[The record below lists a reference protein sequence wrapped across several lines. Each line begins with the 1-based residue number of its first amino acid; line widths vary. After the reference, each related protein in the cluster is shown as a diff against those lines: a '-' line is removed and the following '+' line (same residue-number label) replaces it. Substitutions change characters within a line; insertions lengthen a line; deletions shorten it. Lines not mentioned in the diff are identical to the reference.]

1 MKRTLLT
8 LCIGTLCSGA
18 FSALATVQ
26 DSTLEFSNRTLND
39 NLPSASGVVV
49 TDNKIFAVGDD
60 SPWLYQL
67 DSTFTIV
74 EKDLIKEY
82 PVRDNGRIVKKVK
95 PDFEALDNIE
105 VSGKPSFV
113 MLGSGSKLDVRE
125 WAFVISQ
132 DKQLKIER
140 SLKPLYKNLR
150 VAAGYSADQEI
161 NVEGLATSDDSAFI
175 LNRGNGGSNVIFE
188 LDLEAFQKYLVGAVD
203 QVNDI
208 KAYHVNLPVVA
219 GFEAGLSGAEYWQE
233 TESLVVTASIEATGD
248 AYNDGEILGSYI
260 GLIDLDKLSARKT
273 VDLSD
278 NLIPLMEGDKRLITK
293 LESVA
298 FTQQDE
304 KSVSGVVASDND
316 DGTSEFFNFT
326 LTK

>member
-8 LCIGTLCSGA
+8 LCIGALFAGT
-18 FSALATVQ
+18 FSTATTAQ
-26 DSTLEFSNRTLND
+26 ETTLEFSNRTLNK

-49 TDNKIFAVGDD
+49 INQKIFAVGDD

-67 DSTFTIV
+67 SPEFTIV

-82 PVRDNGRIVKKVK
+82 PVRENGRIVKKVK

-150 VAAGYSADQEI
+150 NAADYSAEQEI

-188 LDLEAFQKYLVGAVD
+188 LDLETFQKYLAGSVD

-208 KAYHVNLPVVA
+208 KAYHVNLPVVE
-219 GFEAGLSGAEYWQE
+219 GFEAGLSGAAYWEE
-233 TESLVVTASIEATGD
+233 TESLVITASIEATGD
-248 AYNDGEILGSYI
+248 AYNDGEILGSYVGI
-260 GLIDLDKLSARKT
+260 VELDELSSRKN
-273 VDLSD
+273 VDLSA
-278 NLIPLMEGDKRLITK
+278 NLIPLLEDNKRVITK

-298 FTQQDE
+298 FTSQSD
-304 KSVSGVVASDND
+304 KHVSGVIASDND
-316 DGTSEFFNFT
+316 DGTSEFFDFT

>member
-1 MKRTLLT
+1 MKHTLLT
-8 LCIGTLCSGA
+8 LCIGALFSGA
-18 FSALATVQ
+18 FSSLAVAQET
-26 DSTLEFSNRTLND
+26 TLEFSNRTLNND
-39 NLPSASGVVV
+39 LPSASGVVV
-49 TDNKIFAVGDD
+49 VDKKIFAVGDD

-67 DSTFTIV
+67 SPEFTIV

-82 PVRDNGRIVKKVK
+82 PVRENGRIVKKVK

-150 VAAGYSADQEI
+150 VAAGYSAEQEI

-175 LNRGNGGSNVIFE
+175 INRGNGGSNVIFE
-188 LDLEAFQKYLVGAVD
+188 LDLETFQEYLAGAVD

-208 KAYHVNLPVVA
+208 KTYHVNLPVVE
-219 GFEAGLSGAEYWQE
+219 GFEAGLSGAAYWEE
-233 TESLVVTASIEATGD
+233 TESLVLTASIEATGD
-248 AYNDGEILGSYI
+248 AYNDGEILGSYV
-260 GLIDLDKLSARKT
+260 GLIELDELSTSKT
-273 VDLSD
+273 VDLSQ
-278 NLIPLMEGDKRLITK
+278 NLIPLMEGNKRLITK

-298 FTQQDE
+298 FTQQSDTA
-304 KSVSGVVASDND
+304 VSGVVASDND